1 MPIKVRIASPQAFFT
16 IDKARFRAIVPTV
29 LNGEGISHAEISLA
43 FVDDPTI
50 HRINK
55 QFLNHDEPT
64 DVITF
69 PLRKKPLEA
78 ELVIGVEVAIRE
90 AAERKLDVHDEV
102 ALYVVH
108 GLLHLCGYDDHSERD
123 RKEMRERERHYL
135 AASLATREARRKRRG

>member
-1 MPIKVRIASPQAFFT
+1 MPIKVRIASPQEFVT
-16 IDKARFRAIVPTV
+16 IERAKFRDLVPAV

-55 QFLNHDEPT
+55 QFLDHDEPT

-69 PLRKKPLEA
+69 PLKKQPLEA
-78 ELVIGVEVAIRE
+78 ELVIGVEVALRE
-90 AAERKLDVHDEV
+90 AAERKLEVHDEL

-123 RKEMRERERHYL
+123 RMEMHERERHYL
-135 AASLATREARRKRRG
+135 AASHATREARRRRRG

>member
-1 MPIKVRIASPQAFFT
+1 MPIKVRIASPQEFVA
-16 IDKARFRAIVPTV
+16 IDKAKFRSLVPAV

-43 FVDDPTI
+43 FVDDSTI
-50 HRINK
+50 HRINR

-69 PLRKKPLEA
+69 PLKKKPLEA
-78 ELVIGVEVAIRE
+78 ELVIGVEVAQRE
-90 AAERKLDVHDEV
+90 AAERKLDVHDEL

-123 RKEMRERERHYL
+123 RREMRAREQHYL
-135 AASLATREARRKRRG
+135 HQ